1 MGKFIY
7 LDEIKDTYKMVE
19 EFEALNEKGK
29 QIYTRIILRNFM
41 PLPELVPGA
50 ERYNV
55 SLLIKRGIGLRW
67 SPTFDDILDPAD
79 DSPLREHLREVIT
92 EDMVRE
98 LLEEKQVFFKYID
111 CYKFKGKR
119 ITDPEGEYPYGY
131 MVMGVKLNM
140 KGQPSWQERVGSKMK

>member
-67 SPTFDDILDPAD
+67 SPTFDDILDPAE
-79 DSPLREHLREVIT
+79 DSPLREQL
-92 EDMVRE
+92 
-98 LLEEKQVFFKYID
+98 
-111 CYKFKGKR
+111 
-119 ITDPEGEYPYGY
+119 
-131 MVMGVKLNM
+131 
-140 KGQPSWQERVGSKMK
+140 